1 MDIKNSMLLAN
12 MMSKSGGGAKTLNLV
27 SVGGATYDS
36 DYIYTN
42 DGSLKYFET
51 PNKIVYDMTDNFTIK
66 VKFLIENTN
75 NNGVF
80 RAYDLNVWN
89 GEVSLYSDN
98 SFRLFVLATQIF
110 YGNIT
115 NNIWVNLLIENIK
128 NENKVL
134 VYMKDENGYIYKDN
148 YITYSS
154 STDLTGKYKFGN
166 FNDTYKLNGKI
177 DFKETDIIINGKSV
191 LWI

>member
-1 MDIKNSMLLAN
+1 MSKLLSML
-12 MMSKSGGGAKTLNLV
+12 MESGGAKTLNLV

-36 DYIYTN
+36 DYIFTN
-42 DGSLKYFET
+42 DGSNKYFET
-51 PNKIVYDMTDNFTIK
+51 PNKIVYDMTDDFTIK
-66 VKFLIENTN
+66 IKFLIENTN

-80 RAYDLNVWN
+80 RTYNLNVWN
-89 GEVSLYSDN
+89 GEMSLYSDN
-98 SFRLFVLATQIF
+98 SFRLFVLATQFF

-128 NENKVL
+128 NENKIL
-134 VYMKDENGYIYKDN
+134 VYMVDENGYHYKDN

-154 STDLTGKYKFGN
+154 NIDLTGKYKFGN

-177 DFKETDIIINGKSV
+177 DFKETDIIINGQSV
-191 LWI
+191 LWV